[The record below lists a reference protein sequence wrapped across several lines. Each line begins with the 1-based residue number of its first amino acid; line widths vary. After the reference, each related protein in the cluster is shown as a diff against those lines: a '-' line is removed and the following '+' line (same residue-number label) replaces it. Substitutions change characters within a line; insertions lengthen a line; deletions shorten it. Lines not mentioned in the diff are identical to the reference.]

1 MKIKLKQFRVK
12 AGLTQAKIAEAV
24 GVSQPNY
31 QRWEAG
37 SAPIPEDK
45 MKKLAKVLGTSLEA
59 LLGRHSPIEAGF
71 YDASVGENLNY
82 YGEVSV
88 QFCGDGAPLL
98 LSISEGAFHHL
109 HRDLQRDLS
118 FVTVES
124 LANQTVA
131 IRTKA
136 IADLYFSSEAYDYC
150 GPDEKVFQDYP
161 DHIAIQLPDARD
173 WEIVEALAS
182 DGVGLEDF
190 NPADVRRVTERIMI
204 TDEQYQKLVD
214 DGQIKPEDLER
225 EREKNQKET
234 DLIFATALRVTYQLS
249 SGQKRRVNV
258 DEPEDLFRAFYP
270 LTDFDGGDPAEEM
283 ILLSAEG
290 WHRTIFIN
298 KSALDYI
305 VVPTHRYEEGRTEID
320 AQDLDILDAPGRS
333 ERGKAKFKDANE

>member
-37 SAPIPEDK
+37 SAPVPEDK
-45 MKKLAKVLGTSLEA
+45 MKKLSKVLRTSSEA
-59 LLGRHSPIEAGF
+59 LLGRHSPIDAGF
-71 YDASVGENLNY
+71 YDESVGENLKY
-82 YGEVSV
+82 YGEVSI

-109 HRDLQRDLS
+109 HRDLQGDVP

-131 IRTKA
+131 IRRKA
-136 IADLYFSSEAYDYC
+136 IADLYFSSEAHDYC
-150 GPDEKVFQDYP
+150 GPEGKVFQNYP
-161 DHIAIQLPDARD
+161 DHIAIQMPDARD

-182 DGVGLEDF
+182 DGVGLEDYD
-190 NPADVRRVTERIMI
+190 PADVQRVTERIMI
-204 TDEQYQKLVD
+204 TDEQYQKLVA
-214 DGQIKPEDLER
+214 DGQIKPADLER

-234 DLIFATALRVTYQLS
+234 DLIFAAALRATYQLS
-249 SGQKRRVNV
+249 SGQKRSVYV
-258 DEPEDLFRAFYP
+258 DEPGDLFRAFYP

-283 ILLSAEG
+283 ILLPAEG

-298 KSALDYI
+298 KGALDYI
-305 VVPTHRYEEGRTEID
+305 VIPTHRYDEGRTEID
-320 AQDLDILDAPGRS
+320 AQDLDILDAPTRS
-333 ERGKAKFKDANE
+333 ERDKAKSKMANE

>member
-45 MKKLAKVLGTSLEA
+45 MKKLSKVLRTSSEA
-59 LLGRHSPIEAGF
+59 LVGRHSPIEAGF
-71 YDASVGENLNY
+71 YDDSVGENLNY

-109 HRDLQRDLS
+109 HRDLQRDVS

-124 LANQTVA
+124 LTNQTVA

-136 IADLYFSSEAYDYC
+136 ISDLYFSSEAYDYC
-150 GPDEKVFQDYP
+150 GPEEKVFQDYP
-161 DHIAIQLPDARD
+161 DHIAIQMPDARD

-182 DGVGLEDF
+182 DV
-190 NPADVRRVTERIMI
+190 
-204 TDEQYQKLVD
+204 
-214 DGQIKPEDLER
+214 
-225 EREKNQKET
+225 
-234 DLIFATALRVTYQLS
+234 FATALRATYQLS
-249 SGQKRRVNV
+249 SGQKRSVNV
-258 DEPEDLFRAFYP
+258 DDPEDLFRAFYP

-283 ILLSAEG
+283 ILLPAEG

-298 KSALDYI
+298 KNALDYI
-305 VVPTHRYEEGRTEID
+305 VIPTHRYDEGRTEID
-320 AQDLDILDAPGRS
+320 AQDLDILDTPGRS
-333 ERGKAKFKDANE
+333 ERGKAKSKGGK